1 MQLTMLNIINVNEKS
16 RQGKSALW
24 VSSLH
29 CRRFDTGGEM
39 DDALKL
45 EREFEHVM
53 CRFRRM
59 DYSVLHPGVGNM
71 EFAVLEMIHK
81 LSAQH
86 DAIYGA
92 AISDLQK
99 KMEILPS
106 ALSRLLRGME
116 EKGLCV
122 RSIDPKDRRSSY
134 VSLTE
139 TGQERRDQGHCIME
153 VFAQRVVERMGE
165 GRFRELIKQW
175 ERFGDVLETE
185 IAAFRNVDGMEE

>member
-1 MQLTMLNIINVNEKS
+1 
-16 RQGKSALW
+16 
-24 VSSLH
+24 
-29 CRRFDTGGEM
+29 
-39 DDALKL
+39 
-45 EREFEHVM
+45 
-53 CRFRRM
+53 
-59 DYSVLHPGVGNM
+59 M

-122 RSIDPKDRRSSY
+122 RSIDPKDRTGKKRSGTLHHGS
-134 VSLTE
+134 VCPASCRKN
-139 TGQERRDQGHCIME
+139 GRRQIP
-153 VFAQRVVERMGE
+153 
-165 GRFRELIKQW
+165 
-175 ERFGDVLETE
+175 
-185 IAAFRNVDGMEE
+185 

>member
-1 MQLTMLNIINVNEKS
+1 
-16 RQGKSALW
+16 
-24 VSSLH
+24 
-29 CRRFDTGGEM
+29 M

-45 EREFEHVM
+45 AREFEHVM

-99 KMEILPS
+99 KNGNITVGTFQTAPWHGGKR
-106 ALSRLLRGME
+106 A
-116 EKGLCV
+116 V
-122 RSIDPKDRRSSY
+122 R
-134 VSLTE
+134 
-139 TGQERRDQGHCIME
+139 
-153 VFAQRVVERMGE
+153 AQY
-165 GRFRELIKQW
+165 
-175 ERFGDVLETE
+175 
-185 IAAFRNVDGMEE
+185 